1 MHSAFLCWSQLNT
14 TLLHSV
20 SEKSI
25 YFSTVSA
32 LKVYFRMSILGPKLW
47 LARSLSWTQRLQFYQ
62 FSHVRVVLVV
72 QMFLALLRGENFSD
86 EQQVR
91 RPPPLQL
98 LLSRLP
104 RLLSFLSQQRIKKQR
119 YFKYIIFY
127 LSKIFP
133 TLAAFASLFS
143 WRALYPC
150 RSSKTCILN
159 SFGLTQKDHKYTQ
172 GHRHRHHRPVH
183 LLLHVLLL
191 DLSLHYLLLL
201 VRWTTVEDTP
211 DICHRHSGGD
221 GVIIFSLKSKNRKLK
236 LEMSIFHA
244 IL

>member
-1 MHSAFLCWSQLNT
+1 MYELYWLSKYFWRCSVEKTFLTSN
-14 TLLHSV
+14 
-20 SEKSI
+20 KS
-25 YFSTVSA
+25 
-32 LKVYFRMSILGPKLW
+32 
-47 LARSLSWTQRLQFYQ
+47 
-62 FSHVRVVLVV
+62 
-72 QMFLALLRGENFSD
+72 D
-86 EQQVR
+86 D
-91 RPPPLQL
+91 L
-98 LLSRLP
+98 LLSNSSSLDF
-104 RLLSFLSQQRIKKQR
+104 LASSLSYHNKELRNRDILKKQR

-244 IL
+244 ILWITLYIIS

>member
-1 MHSAFLCWSQLNT
+1 MKLPKSVFNHIPLLFDHMYRSRSPRNYFLRRGLFQNF
-14 TLLHSV
+14 
-20 SEKSI
+20 
-25 YFSTVSA
+25 FS
-32 LKVYFRMSILGPKLW
+32 
-47 LARSLSWTQRLQFYQ
+47 
-62 FSHVRVVLVV
+62 
-72 QMFLALLRGENFSD
+72 N
-86 EQQVR
+86 
-91 RPPPLQL
+91 
-98 LLSRLP
+98 
-104 RLLSFLSQQRIKKQR
+104 
-119 YFKYIIFY
+119 IFY

>member
-1 MHSAFLCWSQLNT
+1 MYELYWLSKYFWRCSVEKTFLTSN
-14 TLLHSV
+14 
-20 SEKSI
+20 KS
-25 YFSTVSA
+25 
-32 LKVYFRMSILGPKLW
+32 
-47 LARSLSWTQRLQFYQ
+47 
-62 FSHVRVVLVV
+62 
-72 QMFLALLRGENFSD
+72 D
-86 EQQVR
+86 D
-91 RPPPLQL
+91 L
-98 LLSRLP
+98 LLSNSSSLDF
-104 RLLSFLSQQRIKKQR
+104 LASSLSCHKKELR
-119 YFKYIIFY
+119 NRDI
-127 LSKIFP
+127 LKIFP

>member
-1 MHSAFLCWSQLNT
+1 
-14 TLLHSV
+14 
-20 SEKSI
+20 
-25 YFSTVSA
+25 
-32 LKVYFRMSILGPKLW
+32 MSILGPKLW

-72 QMFLALLRGENFSD
+72 QIFLALLRGENFSD

-191 DLSLHYLLLL
+191 DLSLHYLPLLYVGQLLKMHLFFKGTRVVL
-201 VRWTTVEDTP
+201 V
-211 DICHRHSGGD
+211 S
-221 GVIIFSLKSKNRKLK
+221 
-236 LEMSIFHA
+236 
-244 IL
+244 